1 MLGASG
7 ASIWCF
13 SPKLEIGSHAND
25 SSNHIESSSN
35 HPKIILKSPAS
46 AAQSSDFRRLGD
58 LGSASQRNHQ
68 LRQLLGQRPIDL
80 SLLLLSCLHLQRQ
93 PQGDHYAKWWEM
105 TTFKPHQTSSLIFLR
120 FSPLSSAVLAA
131 WPCGENTTSQQKT
144 WWSLRMPPAKKH
156 RIHQRFWPSGSCCW
170 WTASKCIFH
179 ILRISLKV
187 KTCCNDSSSCL
198 LTKLYDA
205 HDDNIYIYICIW

>member
-7 ASIWCF
+7 ASIWCL
-13 SPKLEIGSHAND
+13 SPNLEIRSHAND

-35 HPKIILKSPAS
+35 HPKIIQKSPAS

-105 TTFKPHQTSSLIFLR
+105 TSSDLITHFSQVLTSV
-120 FSPLSSAVLAA
+120 FSCFSCLTLWGKHDIA
-131 WPCGENTTSQQKT
+131 TKT

-198 LTKLYDA
+198 LTKL
-205 HDDNIYIYICIW
+205 

>member
-35 HPKIILKSPAS
+35 HPKIIQKSPAS

-131 WPCGENTTSQQKT
+131 WPCGENTTLQQKT
-144 WWSLRMPPAKKH
+144 WWSLRMPPARNTESTSDFGQVAVAAGGLRASAPFTSWGSHWKSKLAVTTH
-156 RIHQRFWPSGSCCW
+156 PVVSWPNF
-170 WTASKCIFH
+170 TTLMMI
-179 ILRISLKV
+179 
-187 KTCCNDSSSCL
+187 T
-198 LTKLYDA
+198 
-205 HDDNIYIYICIW
+205 YIYIW